1 MGSIE
6 RETDMHCIIVLS
18 MIPFSY
24 EHKTNVIQSVLVKEN
39 FKQHLIVFSNIE
51 PLAFD
56 HVFYFG
62 GRKSEKLKLM
72 PSLKTVGVDY

>member
-1 MGSIE
+1 M
-6 RETDMHCIIVLS
+6 
-18 MIPFSY
+18 
-24 EHKTNVIQSVLVKEN
+24 
-39 FKQHLIVFSNIE
+39 IVFSNIE

-72 PSLKTVGVDY
+72 PSLKTVGGDYLVTK